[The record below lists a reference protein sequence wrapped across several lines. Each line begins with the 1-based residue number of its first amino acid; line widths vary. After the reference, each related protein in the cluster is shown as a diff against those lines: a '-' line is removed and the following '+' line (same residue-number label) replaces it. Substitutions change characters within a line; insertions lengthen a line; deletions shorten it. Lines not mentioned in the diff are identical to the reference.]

1 MTGFGAEETMVG
13 AEVGTIEGVSDA
25 DMEKLEGAE
34 LSMYSGFPSI
44 ICGTKTVMPETTCGT

>member
-1 MTGFGAEETMVG
+1 MVG